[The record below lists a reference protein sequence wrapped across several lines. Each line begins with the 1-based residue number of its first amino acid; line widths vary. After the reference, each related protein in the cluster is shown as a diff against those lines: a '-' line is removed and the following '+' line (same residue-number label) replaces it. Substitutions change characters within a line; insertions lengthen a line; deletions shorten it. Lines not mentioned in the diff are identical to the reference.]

1 MVIYAIGLFSVLAS
15 VLRFVVLNKDTNTTF
30 SPMQSSEHA
39 LDSDWRHTL
48 HTVVLWSTIELLS
61 AHICICIPA
70 FRLFLRK
77 NRRMSV
83 INIER
88 CESRQNTARNTPT
101 PVVGTVGNAG
111 GNWFDYST
119 ISPLEGS
126 PNMSFMAHMQ
136 AEEREMNEGRTSC
149 GVERQWGDVR
159 VLEVREGGIE
169 GNNGDGRSTRSAI
182 GQMGQVGD
190 RTSSQWMS
198 MSAPRGKGAG

>member
-1 MVIYAIGLFSVLAS
+1 MVIYAIGLLSVLAS

-30 SPMQSSEHA
+30 SPMQSSEPT

-61 AHICICIPA
+61 AHVCICIPA

-77 NRRMSV
+77 NRRTSI
-83 INIER
+83 INVER

-111 GNWFDYST
+111 GNWFDYSA
-119 ISPLEGS
+119 ISPLENS
-126 PNMSFMAHMQ
+126 PNMSFMVHMQ
-136 AEEREMNEGRTSC
+136 AEEREMNEGRRSC
-149 GVERQWGDVR
+149 GVEKQWGD
-159 VLEVREGGIE
+159 VREGGIE
-169 GNNGDGRSTRSAI
+169 GGNGDRRSIRQSAME
-182 GQMGQVGD
+182 QMGQVGD

-198 MSAPRGKGAG
+198 MSMSAPHGRGAE

>member
-15 VLRFVVLNKDTNTTF
+15 VLRFVVLNKDINTNF
-30 SPMQSSEHA
+30 SPMQSSA
-39 LDSDWRHTL
+39 PTLDSDWRHTL

-77 NRRMSV
+77 NRRTSV
-83 INIER
+83 INVER
-88 CESRQNTARNTPT
+88 CESRQHTARNAPT

-111 GNWFDYST
+111 GNWFDYSA

-126 PNMSFMAHMQ
+126 PNMSFMVHMQ
-136 AEEREMNEGRTSC
+136 AEEREMSEGRRSC
-149 GVERQWGDVR
+149 GVEKQWGDAR
-159 VLEVREGGIE
+159 VSEAREGGIE
-169 GNNGDGRSTRSAI
+169 GSNGDRGSTRRSAI

-198 MSAPRGKGAG
+198 MSAPR